1 MVSTSFDLIFGSSNT
16 DTCIVLKLDTLLT
29 LSENTSY
36 DLRSAYEILSPTLH
50 HYRR

>member
-1 MVSTSFDLIFGSSNT
+1 MVSAFFDLISYSSNT
-16 DTCIVLKLDTLLT
+16 NTFAVLKLDTLLT

>member
-1 MVSTSFDLIFGSSNT
+1 MVSTYFDLISYSSITNACT
-16 DTCIVLKLDTLLT
+16 VLKLDTLLT

-50 HYRR
+50 YYRR